1 MKSPGQSPYVV
12 MTPHYVV
19 LYILINQTNE
29 RNLEVP
35 ENYKILI
42 DGHLQDRWKEWFEGL
57 KICRNADGTTTISG
71 VLSDQAALHG
81 VLLKIGNMNLKLISV
96 NPIDEYLEDKNTKRK
111 EK

>member
-1 MKSPGQSPYVV
+1 M
-12 MTPHYVV
+12 
-19 LYILINQTNE
+19 NE
-29 RNLEVP
+29 RKEIKVP
-35 ENYKILI
+35 EFYRILVK
-42 DGHLQDRWKEWFEGL
+42 GHLQDRWEEWLEGL
-57 KICRNADGTTTISG
+57 RICRNADGTTTLSG

>member
-71 VLSDQAALHG
+71 
-81 VLLKIGNMNLKLISV
+81 NMNLKLISV
-96 NPIDEYLEDKNTKRK
+96 NPIEEYLEDKYTKR
-111 EK
+111 